1 MSKHQSQVHAS
12 RRGFQYTLENGY
24 RLSVMFDYG
33 NYCDNRSWD
42 YSPDHISDHIDEQI
56 SCENFEVAVF
66 TPDDKFI
73 TLIDKPADEDG
84 ISRVEQVIGWVPAQI
99 LPNLIQR
106 IEYFPDPQWKATYAT
121 FQEELKHHAL
131 AFGKACEDARDSIKP
146 GMCAEKWDEMD
157 EIASGLDL
165 G

>member
-66 TPDDKFI
+66 TPDDKFL
-73 TLIDKPADEDG
+73 TLIDEPEDEDG
-84 ISRVEQVIGWVPAQI
+84 IRRVEQVIGWVPAQV
-99 LPNLIQR
+99 LPRLMSR
-106 IEYFPDPQWKATYAT
+106 IKYFPNYHPK
-121 FQEELKHHAL
+121 FQDELKLYAL
-131 AFGKACEDARDSIKP
+131 AFGKFCEKARDEVQKK
-146 GMCAEKWDEMD
+146 EK
-157 EIASGLDL
+157 I
-165 G
+165 

>member
-1 MSKHQSQVHAS
+1 MSKQQAQVHAS
-12 RRGFQYTLENGY
+12 SRGFQYTLENGY
-24 RLSVMFDYG
+24 RLSVMFSREH
-33 NYCDNRSWD
+33 YCDNKDNDDVIS
-42 YSPDHISDHIDEQI
+42 SP
-56 SCENFEVAVF
+56 NFEVAVF
-66 TPDDKFI
+66 TPGDKFI
-73 TLIDKPADEDG
+73 TLIDEPADEEG

>member
-42 YSPDHISDHIDEQI
+42 YSPDHTLDRDEQI

-66 TPDDKFI
+66 TPDDKFL
-73 TLIDKPADEDG
+73 TLIDEPEDEDG
-84 ISRVEQVIGWVPAQI
+84 IRRVEQVIGWVPAQV
-99 LPNLIQR
+99 LPRLISR
-106 IEYFPDPQWKATYAT
+106 IKYFPNYHPK
-121 FQEELKHHAL
+121 FQDELKLYAL
-131 AFGKACEDARDSIKP
+131 AFGKFCEKARDEVQKK
-146 GMCAEKWDEMD
+146 EK
-157 EIASGLDL
+157 I
-165 G
+165 